1 MKMRCLRAIVPVLAL
16 ATVLLATP
24 DARAACGE
32 GLPCRCG
39 DLVQGRAVLDGD
51 LSDCKGVGIRLGEG
65 AMLDCAGHA
74 IRGLGIPESKE
85 GVRLNGVS
93 GATVRGCR
101 ISGFHRGVRIRGG
114 RDNRVTGNH
123 LHDNGH
129 GLEISGLTNAGHA
142 TGHLVL
148 GNDIEA
154 SVQDGV
160 HIGTGAEEIV
170 IADNRIRASAQEGI
184 YLQWCERCSAVGNVV
199 EGSGTSPLYV
209 KHSSDGR
216 YLDNVLSDSMVQVRG
231 DSARNLFARNVLHRS
246 SFGFEAYV
254 GRGYGRDTDWI
265 ARPRENEVVGGAIAA
280 RKYCFRFEGAENNE
294 VRDVLAIECRATRP
308 GEEPA
313 GNLVAMRETTGD
325 LDGDR
330 IEDAIDACTDQ
341 DGDGFGEPGFPA
353 SRCASDDCPTVWN
366 PGQDDADGDGIG
378 DACDSCPLAADPGDR
393 DRDGDGIG
401 DVCDGCV
408 DRDGDGFGS
417 GAVCALD
424 NCAAEPNPDQSDADI
439 DGAGDVCDACPLD
452 PGARVAGEPCA
463 PQPFDDLT
471 DEARAGF
478 AAGLIAFT
486 RVETPASGLGPV
498 FNGESCVECH
508 AQPTV
513 GGTSERSVSL
523 IGGRADARYDPME
536 SHGGPLL
543 QVRGIVTPDCS
554 TPGEGIPLD
563 VVPRRRRSP
572 ALYGAGLIEAIPE
585 EAIVV
590 RADPEDRD
598 GDGISGRPNRPEGRL
613 GRFGWKAQVADLEGF
628 AARALFDELG
638 ITSPRHPK
646 DAPPLAS
653 SESCDAVADPEDGGA
668 HVAALADFLRFLA
681 PLPADRKV
689 AAEPEADVERGADLF
704 ASTGCAGCH
713 VPALRTGSS
722 SIPSLDGREVR
733 LYSDL
738 LLHAMG
744 PRLADGI
751 EQGDARG
758 DEFRTAP
765 LWGLG
770 ERRSFL
776 HDGRAPTL
784 QAAIAQ
790 HEGEAAASRDGYL
803 ALERHDRQSL
813 LAFLRGL

>member
-353 SRCASDDCPTVWN
+353 SRCASDDRPT
-366 PGQDDADGDGIG
+366 PTATGSAT
-378 DACDSCPLAADPGDR
+378 LATRARSPPTR
-393 DRDGDGIG
+393 AIATAMAT
-401 DVCDGCV
+401 
-408 DRDGDGFGS
+408 GS
-417 GAVCALD
+417 ATSAT
-424 NCAAEPNPDQSDADI
+424 AASTETETASGVEPSAHSTT
-439 DGAGDVCDACPLD
+439 
-452 PGARVAGEPCA
+452 ARPSPIPTRAMPTSTA
-463 PQPFDDLT
+463 QAT
-471 DEARAGF
+471 SATRARSIRARAWR
-478 AAGLIAFT
+478 AS
-486 RVETPASGLGPV
+486 RVHRNHSTISPTKLAPASRPGSSPSRASRHPLQASVPSSTARAASSATR
-498 FNGESCVECH
+498 NR
-508 AQPTV
+508 
-513 GGTSERSVSL
+513 RS
-523 IGGRADARYDPME
+523 GGRASAR
-536 SHGGPLL
+536 
-543 QVRGIVTPDCS
+543 
-554 TPGEGIPLD
+554 
-563 VVPRRRRSP
+563 
-572 ALYGAGLIEAIPE
+572 
-585 EAIVV
+585 
-590 RADPEDRD
+590 
-598 GDGISGRPNRPEGRL
+598 
-613 GRFGWKAQVADLEGF
+613 
-628 AARALFDELG
+628 
-638 ITSPRHPK
+638 
-646 DAPPLAS
+646 
-653 SESCDAVADPEDGGA
+653 
-668 HVAALADFLRFLA
+668 
-681 PLPADRKV
+681 
-689 AAEPEADVERGADLF
+689 
-704 ASTGCAGCH
+704 
-713 VPALRTGSS
+713 
-722 SIPSLDGREVR
+722 
-733 LYSDL
+733 
-738 LLHAMG
+738 
-744 PRLADGI
+744 
-751 EQGDARG
+751 
-758 DEFRTAP
+758 
-765 LWGLG
+765 
-770 ERRSFL
+770 
-776 HDGRAPTL
+776 
-784 QAAIAQ
+784 
-790 HEGEAAASRDGYL
+790 
-803 ALERHDRQSL
+803 
-813 LAFLRGL
+813 